1 MKKQRINAEV
11 VCEAYNSARMQNQ
24 GKQNSPE
31 RTVEILKSFGISE
44 NLSRRMIQNSTLFE
58 RFSHKVEGK
67 KGNFKALRFAYNP
80 VHISFFKNWLC
91 GEKKSVPTQ
100 KPANNTTSLEED
112 CVKYLKEAGY
122 QLRKCIGFD
131 EDAFSKDHPD
141 LYQKYLRYES
151 I

>member
-1 MKKQRINAEV
+1 MKKRINVEA

-31 RTVEILKSFGISE
+31 KVVEILKSSGISE
-44 NLSRRMIQNSTLFE
+44 NLARRMISNSTLFE
-58 RFSHKVEGK
+58 RFSRKIEGK
-67 KGNFKALRFAYNP
+67 RGNFKSLRFSYNP
-80 VHISFFKNWLC
+80 IHVSFFKNWLY
-91 GEKKSVPTQ
+91 EKKSSSPIQ
-100 KPANNTTSLEED
+100 KPANTTSLEED

-131 EDAFSKDHPD
+131 EDSFKKDYPE